1 MNRDQ
6 ARLELDATTLR
17 PQDASPEA
25 RAMLASDP
33 QLEAW
38 QAKRRAFDEEVAEA
52 MADLPVMAGLKDSIL
67 KAAYNQ
73 PARRPLRWLAPT
85 AIAAA
90 ACVLFG
96 WTLLWP
102 GNSAMAAW
110 ESESLNTIAKV
121 EHGLMRLDA
130 RAESLDDVKKHL
142 TASECPCPSALP
154 PALAH
159 LRTLGCKRVSIEG
172 HAGTIICFALDSGKE
187 AHLLVLDNQGLCDCP
202 GEDTPC
208 FKAAKSWRYASWTH
222 GSHTFML
229 ATTADEAVLK
239 RLFGLV

>member
-1 MNRDQ
+1 VNRDE

-17 PQDASPEA
+17 PEDASPQA

-33 QLEAW
+33 KLAAW
-38 QAKRRAFDEEVAEA
+38 QAKRRALDEEVAESFES
-52 MADLPVMAGLKDSIL
+52 LPVMAGLKDSIL
-67 KAAYNQ
+67 KAAYDQ
-73 PARRPLRWLAPT
+73 PARRPMRWLAPT
-85 AIAAA
+85 AVAAA

-110 ESESLNTIAKV
+110 ESESLHAIAKV

-130 RAESLDDVKKHL
+130 RAESLEAVKKHL

-159 LRTLGCKRVSIEG
+159 LRTFGCKRVTIDG
-172 HAGTIICFALDSGKE
+172 HAGTIICFALDAGKE
-187 AHLLVLDNQGLCDCP
+187 AHLLVLDNEGLCNCP
-202 GEDTPC
+202 GEDAPC
-208 FKAAKSWRYASWTH
+208 FKSAKHWRYASWTH

-229 ATTADEAVLK
+229 ATTADETALK

>member
-1 MNRDQ
+1 MNRDE

-17 PQDASPEA
+17 PEDASPQA

-33 QLEAW
+33 KLAAW
-38 QAKRRAFDEEVAEA
+38 QAKRRALDEEVAESFES
-52 MADLPVMAGLKDSIL
+52 LPVMAGLKDSIL
-67 KAAYNQ
+67 KAAYDQ
-73 PARRPLRWLAPT
+73 PARRPMRWLAPT
-85 AIAAA
+85 AVAAA

-110 ESESLNTIAKV
+110 ESESLHAIAKV

-159 LRTLGCKRVSIEG
+159 LRTLG
-172 HAGTIICFALDSGKE
+172 
-187 AHLLVLDNQGLCDCP
+187 
-202 GEDTPC
+202 
-208 FKAAKSWRYASWTH
+208 
-222 GSHTFML
+222 
-229 ATTADEAVLK
+229 
-239 RLFGLV
+239 